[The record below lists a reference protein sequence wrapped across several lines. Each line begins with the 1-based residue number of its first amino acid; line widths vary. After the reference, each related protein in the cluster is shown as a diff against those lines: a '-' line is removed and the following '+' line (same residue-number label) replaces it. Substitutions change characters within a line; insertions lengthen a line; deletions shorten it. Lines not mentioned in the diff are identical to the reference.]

1 MKNFASAMALAFTL
15 LIVIKT
21 PSQAHSH
28 KKMVAVGDL
37 LITKIWART
46 TPKTAKTGAAFF
58 MIKNNGETDDTLIGV
73 SSKLA
78 KKTEIHQSSMEKG
91 IMKMRHVG
99 KVSVPAGEIAFLKP
113 GSFHIMFMGLYNPIN
128 KGDEFPLTL
137 IFKKSGTLKIIVKA
151 QKLIGK
157 GAMDHSKMKKAE

>member
-1 MKNFASAMALAFTL
+1 MALAFTL
-15 LIVIKT
+15 LFAINT

-28 KKMVAVGDL
+28 KNMVTIGDI
-37 LITKIWART
+37 LITEIWART

-58 MIKNNGETDDTLIGV
+58 VIKNNGKTGDTLIGV
-73 SSKLA
+73 SSGLA

-99 KVSVPAGEIAFLKP
+99 KVAVPAGGIGILKP

-137 IFKKSGTLKIIVKA
+137 TFEKSGTLKIMVKA
-151 QKLIGK
+151 QKSMNN
-157 GAMDHSKMKKAE
+157 GAIDHSKKKKAE